1 MTEPHDN
8 LEPGL
13 YAPLQSGRRVR
24 ALVVDDDHDTLE
36 MLEHVLHQAG
46 AEVYTADSAGAG
58 LEALREWHPHVVV
71 SDLGMPGED
80 GYAFIDKVRRL
91 PREAGGLTPAIA
103 LTAYARSEDRVRALS
118 AGFQM
123 HVAKPIEPA
132 ELVASLAS
140 IRGWTGTTH

>member
-1 MTEPHDN
+1 MP
-8 LEPGL
+8 
-13 YAPLQSGRRVR
+13 YAPSSELSGIRV
-24 ALVVDDDHDTLE
+24 LVVDDDRDTLE
-36 MLEHVLHQAG
+36 MLELVLCQAG
-46 AEVYTADSAGAG
+46 ADVRIADSAGAG
-58 LEALREWHPHVVV
+58 FLTFREWHPHVVV
-71 SDLGMPGED
+71 SDIGMPGED

-91 PREAGGLTPAIA
+91 PREDGGLTPAIA
-103 LTAYARSEDRVRALS
+103 LTAYARSEDRVRVLS

>member
-1 MTEPHDN
+1 
-8 LEPGL
+8 
-13 YAPLQSGRRVR
+13 
-24 ALVVDDDHDTLE
+24 
-36 MLEHVLHQAG
+36 
-46 AEVYTADSAGAG
+46 
-58 LEALREWHPHVVV
+58 
-71 SDLGMPGED
+71 MPGED

-91 PREAGGLTPAIA
+91 PRENGGLTPAIA
-103 LTAYARSEDRVRALS
+103 LTAYARSEDRVRVLS